1 MTRKKKYGMAGKAG
15 LPPESLVH
23 VGRDYGAAA
32 KVTVLDYDAA
42 GARERAADDVTGLAA
57 FRSAD
62 TVTWISVDGLHN
74 VGLIEKIG
82 AAFAIHPLV
91 LEDILNTHQ
100 RPKQEDY
107 GDYLYIVLQAFV
119 LEQDGTLGGEQVSL
133 IVGDGYVLSF
143 QESDRELFKA
153 VRERINGGK
162 GRIRRG
168 GADYLAYSLIDTVVD
183 NYFVVLEDLGERL
196 EDLEDNLVTRPGE
209 GTLQDIH
216 FLKREMLYFRKALW
230 PLREVIGALS
240 RGESPLIRQANL
252 PYFRD
257 AYDHTIQVID
267 TLETYR
273 DILSGMLDIYLSSI
287 SNRLNEIMKV
297 LTIISTIFIPLTFLA
312 GVYGMNFKYM
322 PELEWEYGY
331 PAVWAVMIL
340 AGLVMLRFFRKRRW
354 L

>member
-1 MTRKKKYGMAGKAG
+1 MPVRKRSIAGKAG

-23 VGRDYGAAA
+23 VGRDYGRDTR
-32 KVTVLDYDAA
+32 VTVLDYDAA
-42 GARERAADDVTGLAA
+42 GARERAAGDVAVLAA
-57 FRSAD
+57 PRAANA
-62 TVTWISVDGLHN
+62 VTWISVDGLHN

-107 GDYLYIVLQAFV
+107 GDYLYIVFQAFV
-119 LEQDGTLGGEQVSL
+119 LEQDGTMAGEQVSM

-143 QESDRELFKA
+143 QESGRELFKA
-153 VRERINGGK
+153 VRERINSGK
-162 GRIRRG
+162 GRIRRE
-168 GADYLAYSLIDTVVD
+168 GADYLAYSLIDTIVD

-196 EDLEDNLVTRPGE
+196 EDLEDTLVTRPGQ

-216 FLKREMLYFRKALW
+216 YLKREMLFFRKALW

-240 RGESPLIRQANL
+240 RGESPLIRQTTL
-252 PYFRD
+252 PYVRD
-257 AYDHTIQVID
+257 AYDHTVQVID

-273 DILSGMLDIYLSSI
+273 DILSGMLDIYLSSV
-287 SNRLNEIMKV
+287 SYRLNEVMKL

-312 GVYGMNFKYM
+312 GVYGMNFRYM

-340 AGLVMLRFFRKRRW
+340 AGLVMVRYFRRRGW

>member
-1 MTRKKKYGMAGKAG
+1 MPVRKHGMAGKAG

-23 VGRDYGAAA
+23 IGRDYGGTA
-32 KVTVLDYDAA
+32 KVRVLDYDAA
-42 GARERAADDVTGLAA
+42 GAQERAADDIAGLAA
-57 FRSAD
+57 LRASNA
-62 TVTWISVDGLHN
+62 VTWISVDGLHN

-119 LEQDGTLGGEQVSL
+119 LEQDGTMAGEQVSL

-143 QESDRELFKA
+143 QESNRELFKA
-153 VRERINGGK
+153 VRERINSGK
-162 GRIRRG
+162 GRIRRE
-168 GADYLAYSLIDTVVD
+168 GADYLAYSLLDTMVD
-183 NYFVVLEDLGERL
+183 NYFVILEDLGERL
-196 EDLEDNLVTRPGE
+196 EDLEDTLVTRPGQ

-216 FLKREMLYFRKALW
+216 FLKREMLFFRKAVW

-240 RGESPLIRQANL
+240 RGESPLIRQATL

-257 AYDHTIQVID
+257 AHDHTIQVID
-267 TLETYR
+267 TIETDR
-273 DILSGMLDIYLSSI
+273 DILSGMLDIYLSSV

-312 GVYGMNFKYM
+312 GVYGMNFRHM

-331 PAVWAVMIL
+331 PAVWAVMVL
-340 AGLVMLRFFRKRRW
+340 AGLVMVRFFRKRRW

>member
-1 MTRKKKYGMAGKAG
+1 MKKHSIAGKAG
-15 LPPESLVH
+15 MPPESLVH
-23 VGRDYGAAA
+23 VGRDYGRAA

-42 GARERAADDVTGLAA
+42 GTRERAADDIAALAGYRA
-57 FRSAD
+57 GD
-62 TVTWISVDGLHN
+62 TVTWISVEGLQN

-107 GDYLYIVLQAFV
+107 GDYLYIVLGAFV
-119 LEQDGTLGGEQVSL
+119 LEPDGTLAGEQVSL
-133 IVGDGYVLSF
+133 IVGEGYVLSF
-143 QESDRELFKA
+143 QESGRELFKA

-162 GRIRRG
+162 GRIRRE
-168 GADYLAYSLIDTVVD
+168 GADYLAYSLIDTLVD

-196 EDLEDNLVTRPGE
+196 EDLEDNLVTRPRQE
-209 GTLQDIH
+209 TLQDIH
-216 FLKREMLYFRKALW
+216 FLKREMLFFRKALW
-230 PLREVIGALS
+230 PLREVVGVLS
-240 RGESPLIRQANL
+240 RGESPLIKEGTL
-252 PYFRD
+252 PYIRD

-312 GVYGMNFKYM
+312 GVYGMNFRYM

-331 PAVWAVMIL
+331 PALWAVMVIV
-340 AGLVMLRFFRKRRW
+340 AAVMLRFFRKRKW

>member
-1 MTRKKKYGMAGKAG
+1 MAEKRGMAGKAG

-23 VGRDYGAAA
+23 VGREYGGSA

-42 GARERAADDVTGLAA
+42 GARERTAADVAGLAA

-82 AAFAIHPLV
+82 AAFSIHPLV

-100 RPKQEDY
+100 RPKLEDY
-107 GDYLYIVLQAFV
+107 EDYLYIVLQAFAP
-119 LEQDGTLGGEQVSL
+119 EQDGKTAGEQVSL

-143 QESDRELFKA
+143 QESSREIFKA

-162 GRIRRG
+162 GRIRRE
-168 GADYLAYSLIDTVVD
+168 GADYLAYSLLDTIVD
-183 NYFVVLEDLGERL
+183 NYYLVLEEMAERL
-196 EDLEDNLVTRPGE
+196 EDLEDTMVTRPGQ

-216 FLKREMLYFRKALW
+216 SLKREMLFFRKALW
-230 PLREVIGALS
+230 PLREVAGVLS
-240 RGESPLIRQANL
+240 RGESHLIRQTTL
-252 PYFRD
+252 PYYRD

-340 AGLVMLRFFRKRRW
+340 AGLVMVGFFRRHRW

>member
-1 MTRKKKYGMAGKAG
+1 MARKAGMAPAT
-15 LPPESLVH
+15 LVH
-23 VGRDYGAAA
+23 VGRDYGGEARVA
-32 KVTVLDYDAA
+32 VLDYDVDSV
-42 GARERAADDVTGLAA
+42 RERDGDDLCRAAD
-57 FRSAD
+57 FRSEK
-62 TVTWISVDGLHN
+62 TVTWISVNGLHN

-107 GDYLYIVLQAFV
+107 GDYLYIVLGAFV
-119 LEQDGTLGGEQVSL
+119 LEPDGTLAGEQVSL
-133 IVGDGYVLSF
+133 IVGEGYVLSF
-143 QESDRELFKA
+143 QESGRELFKA

-162 GRIRRG
+162 GRIRRE
-168 GADYLAYSLIDTVVD
+168 GADYLAYSLIDTLVD

-196 EDLEDNLVTRPGE
+196 EDLEDNLVTRPRQE
-209 GTLQDIH
+209 TLQDIH
-216 FLKREMLYFRKALW
+216 FLKREMLFFRKALW
-230 PLREVIGALS
+230 PLREVVGVLS
-240 RGESPLIRQANL
+240 RGESPLIKEGTL
-252 PYFRD
+252 PYIRD

-312 GVYGMNFKYM
+312 GVYGMNFRYM

-331 PAVWAVMIL
+331 PALWAVMVIV
-340 AGLVMLRFFRKRRW
+340 AAVMLRFFRKRKW